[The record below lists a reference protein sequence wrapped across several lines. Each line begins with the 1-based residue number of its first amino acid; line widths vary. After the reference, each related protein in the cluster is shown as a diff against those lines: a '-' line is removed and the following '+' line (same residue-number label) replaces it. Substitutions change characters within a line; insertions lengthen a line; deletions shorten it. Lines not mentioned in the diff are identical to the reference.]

1 MKRMITSP
9 PDHEDYRLTI
19 NSERHPAHGLAV
31 AFRVKVSELNIS
43 LNELELGDHRDWEV
57 GVESVSAPNNGEAFH
72 TISEKIQSMG
82 FFTLGF
88 TTMGAGGRDY
98 FYPTC
103 HLPHQHYSVSTV
115 LGDIREKM
123 VDMFPTSHSTGKG
136 VNVVGELFRAC
147 VFDPHI
153 DSVSDFVVLKSVG
166 SDQSIFSKMFV
177 KLLSIYTPGDD
188 CKLVRMNMWF
198 STELKDFL
206 AKFTTPTAWAP
217 VAPLP
222 SRREA
227 RVRVGRSG
235 F

>member
-1 MKRMITSP
+1 MKRGRPSTWMITSP
-9 PDHEDYRLTI
+9 PDHEDYLLTI
-19 NSERHPAHGLAV
+19 NSDPHAAHGLAV
-31 AFRVKVSELNIS
+31 DFRVKVSEQNIS
-43 LNELELGDHRDWEV
+43 LNELELGEHRDWEV

-72 TISEKIQSMG
+72 TIDEKNQSMG

-88 TTMGAGGRDY
+88 TTTGAGGRDY

-103 HLPHQHYSVSTV
+103 HLPHKRYSVSTV

-123 VDMFPTSHSTGKG
+123 VDMFLTSHSTDKG

-188 CKLVRMNMWF
+188 CKLVRMNM
-198 STELKDFL
+198 
-206 AKFTTPTAWAP
+206 
-217 VAPLP
+217 
-222 SRREA
+222 
-227 RVRVGRSG
+227 
-235 F
+235 